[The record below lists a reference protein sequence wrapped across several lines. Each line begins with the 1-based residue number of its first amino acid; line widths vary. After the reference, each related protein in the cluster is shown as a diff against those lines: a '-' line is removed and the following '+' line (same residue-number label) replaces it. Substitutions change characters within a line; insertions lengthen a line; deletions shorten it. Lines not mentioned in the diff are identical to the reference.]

1 MCAARIRP
9 QVTNSKKLKAMS
21 KKAQKGV
28 RFVKEVV

>member
-1 MCAARIRP
+1 M
-9 QVTNSKKLKAMS
+9 QSMSNVTNSKKLKAMS